1 MLTVALTVASL
12 LATQIAPVAAS
23 DSATRR
29 PTAAVALA
37 DIPTAADHLDSAR
50 RALANGEFDVARRE
64 FVIAAALDRDDGKLP
79 IEATF
84 GLANVLY
91 ASSFNRE
98 AAIAMD
104 RLATDASA
112 VGDNNTEARAL
123 LDAIWLNVDAGQRN
137 QARNDAMR
145 LRDLIGD
152 GKLSEATLKLVRA
165 RYR

>member
-12 LATQIAPVAAS
+12 LATQIAPVAIT
-23 DSATRR
+23 DSVARH
-29 PTAAVALA
+29 PSAAVVA

-91 ASSFNRE
+91 ASAFNRE

-104 RLATDASA
+104 RLATEALA
-112 VGDNNTEARAL
+112 VGDYNTEARAL